1 MELELHLDVLGELLV
16 ALLVVV
22 FVLGEF
28 GEELHA
34 LLDQV
39 LADDFK
45 DLALLKHL
53 SGDVERQILRVHDT
67 LDEVWE
73 EKMIIL
79 KLTEQNKQLGGV
91 RYDLCDAE
99 TRRNPVLKTECS
111 V

>member
-1 MELELHLDVLGELLV
+1 MPSYNWKKPFSLEIYQKYLIYDFHNYSKSRTHLDVLGELLV

-39 LADDFK
+39 LTDDFK

-67 LDEVWE
+67 LDEVWGG
-73 EKMIIL
+73 KF
-79 KLTEQNKQLGGV
+79 KLVNI
-91 RYDLCDAE
+91 
-99 TRRNPVLKTECS
+99 
-111 V
+111 